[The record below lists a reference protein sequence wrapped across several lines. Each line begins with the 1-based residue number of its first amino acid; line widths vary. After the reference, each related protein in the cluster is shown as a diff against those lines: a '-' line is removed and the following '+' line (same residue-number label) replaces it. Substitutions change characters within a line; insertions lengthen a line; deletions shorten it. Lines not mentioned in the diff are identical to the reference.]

1 MKMGSRR
8 ESELDSLKL
17 LWGEI
22 RGHLEERK
30 RILDDEIR
38 NYPTPIP
45 HCDAQFN
52 HLAEQRTRLWQ
63 DLERMNILDR
73 VGIGPSEYVEV
84 IEEFIKSSPYTSDE
98 SELTIRSRLK
108 AMRLELG

>member
-1 MKMGSRR
+1 MEGRR

-52 HLAEQRTRLWQ
+52 HLTEQRTRLWQ
-63 DLERMNILDR
+63 DLERMDTLDR
-73 VGIGPSEYVEV
+73 AGIGHSEYVEL
-84 IEEFIKSSPYTSDE
+84 IEEFINSSPYTSDE
-98 SELTIRSRLK
+98 SELATRSHLS
-108 AMRLELG
+108 AMLRELA